1 MMQKQVAKQS
11 STCYSTGNSP
21 IKILAIDTSSSM
33 TTAALTVD
41 EKVVAESAFST
52 DRTLSVRLIPEIE
65 RLLAFSGIEMI
76 DIDLFAASTGP
87 GSFTGVRGGVA
98 TIQGLALAT
107 GKPCAGYS
115 SLAMLAM
122 NFPLSSCLVCPLLD
136 ARKSEIYAG
145 LYDVTS
151 PIPVPVINDSVM
163 PPELFFDL
171 IRDMTDKPVIFAGEG
186 ALRYLENIISCFG
199 DSAVIAPFP
208 QHTSRASN
216 GALLALHAFRK
227 GKQLNSSELLPVY
240 LRASDAEINR
250 KSSKL

>member
-1 MMQKQVAKQS
+1 MMQKQVATQ
-11 STCYSTGNSP
+11 NSP
-21 IKILAIDTSSSM
+21 CCSKENSPLRILAIDTSSSM

-41 EKVVAESAFST
+41 EKVVAESTFST

-122 NFPLSSCLVCPLLD
+122 NFPLSNYLVCPLLD

-145 LYDVTS
+145 LYDLTA
-151 PIPVPVINDSVM
+151 PIPVPIINDSVM
-163 PPELFFDL
+163 PPECFFDL
-171 IRDMTDKPVIFAGEG
+171 IRSNTDKPVIFAGDG
-186 ALRYLENIISCFG
+186 ALRYLENIKSCFG
-199 DSAVIAPFP
+199 ASAVIAPFP
-208 QHTSRASN
+208 HHTARASN

-227 GKQLNSSELLPVY
+227 GEQLNPSGLLPVY

-250 KSSKL
+250 KPSKL